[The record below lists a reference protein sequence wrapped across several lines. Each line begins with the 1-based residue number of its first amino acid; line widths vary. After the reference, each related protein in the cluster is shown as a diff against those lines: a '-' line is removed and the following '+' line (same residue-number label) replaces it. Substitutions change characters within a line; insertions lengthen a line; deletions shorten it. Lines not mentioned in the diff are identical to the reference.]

1 MDKHAQELDSSRD
14 GHHVPDQLL
23 VHLEDLPPPKYRSV
37 SNASSVFFH
46 SDVSSPA
53 SAGSPASQSG
63 CGSPV
68 TSSFFQSS
76 ISQSQIVSPL
86 SPVSLGPS
94 AMDSDKPS
102 RSRERS
108 FSTPL
113 EPQDAYYT
121 TELSHLRTEA
131 LPRLR
136 HAGRKVDTEWSE
148 NKRTGAISSG
158 DINAFENWWAE
169 KKCNILSLNEKGKH
183 LATIHGLASTGMGW
197 CAP

>member
-1 MDKHAQELDSSRD
+1 
-14 GHHVPDQLL
+14 
-23 VHLEDLPPPKYRSV
+23 
-37 SNASSVFFH
+37 
-46 SDVSSPA
+46 
-53 SAGSPASQSG
+53 
-63 CGSPV
+63 
-68 TSSFFQSS
+68 
-76 ISQSQIVSPL
+76 
-86 SPVSLGPS
+86 
-94 AMDSDKPS
+94 MDSDKPS